1 MSVFRTQIRVKCSD
15 VAANALLTDW
25 AVIDLTPEFSLRLSK
40 DVEALTDVNELLT
53 DGILPFSVPFST
65 TNDLVFSRY
74 GSPII
79 FNPTNDGIEAR
90 VHVDGHELP
99 FDMIF
104 FREKDNNRKT
114 WEMEFRR
121 SPNHWLEL
129 ASEKKLCTIEAGSFT
144 LNEANVIAGW
154 AQPKFDSAGAVTS
167 IVRWWPADY
176 GGWVDLNEPG
186 QFTDPPVKGVWVE
199 DLRPFFSVPELL
211 RLGFCEIGW
220 TLEGLIFETPWATA
234 LWDYILKRDYYAE
247 SRGGTA
253 ILVLANNE
261 TTPLNDGVAGI
272 GNYIVANV
280 VDFDPGTNAEAII
293 STPGYYWSGFT
304 NPLPY
309 KARFAFCFNGS
320 IENPSATLGADVFL
334 SVWEADFTTSSSTFL
349 QISDYTNIG
358 RLNPSETKNFGACI
372 DADLNLG
379 QSAFL
384 VMSGIFDTFPGEQS
398 PALDAKKGYK
408 ITIKPN
414 QQSLVRGDVIDL
426 KRLIECDYFLLDRFK
441 GFLQL
446 INGRVETN
454 WNTKTITVYPQR
466 TADVFGDSTPGF
478 IDESDVIDLTGMV
491 VCDSAKQ
498 IPVKNE
504 LKRYTRLQF
513 AESTDALITD
523 LDPLEP
529 YHSRKILNGLDLPDQ
544 IETRENPFWEPTIE
558 RQSTVLAKV
567 FDVSSFPLPTLTVYD
582 SPYLPAMLD
591 NLDGNRSF
599 NILPRILFAYG
610 VVGQVGTST
619 SSGGFTGLY
628 FEGDTET
635 EIGYASQVRTLEL
648 SASFPPH
655 LDGSVVFGVKPSDLY
670 VTFYIGLSQANTRGR
685 WVDLLVLMGMNEWNA
700 WNFRKQF
707 LFNYEGRPVIGA
719 GQNIRDFAPA
729 ANLPTPLRVLV
740 EPNTSDCCDGPC
752 SCVYRTCNMFQDFG
766 QFMSQQTLDGLSIT
780 SFKVNDIEQLSA
792 PVDFGIINVV
802 SINGKAFVTNLID
815 ALNDIGI
822 PYFEFSPSQL
832 DYPEKTDWRYFKM
845 KYPAC
850 FTFEIIISTETEVY
864 KYTDTETLQQWF
876 DVSWTAFGYSGN
888 PIGTPQ
894 DCELTTEY

>member
-1 MSVFRTQIRVKCSD
+1 MSVLRTQIRVKCSD

-104 FREKDNNRKT
+104 FREKDNNRKS

-154 AQPKFDSAGAVTS
+154 AQPKFDAAGAVTS

-176 GGWVDLNEPG
+176 GGWVDLKEQV

-253 ILVLANNE
+253 ILNLR
-261 TTPLNDGVAGI
+261 
-272 GNYIVANV
+272 NV
-280 VDFDPGTNAEAII
+280 TADQEFLSIIPTVKMTAVDYDPGTNALGDGSGNYWAAIDA
-293 STPGYYWSGFT
+293 
-304 NPLPY
+304 PLPFICNY
-309 KARFAFCFNGS
+309 KYCFRGF
-320 IENPSATLGADVFL
+320 IENTTGADVTIDAA
-334 SVWEADFTTSSSTFL
+334 VIECT
-349 QISDYTNIG
+349 ISG
-358 RLNPSETKNFGACI
+358 ASASNFGAT
-372 DADLNLG
+372 LTVPNQPQNLVIIPAGDTAFVDVCVLARMEPG
-379 QSAFL
+379 QTGLFLFGSAATAGVF
-384 VMSGIFDTFPGEQS
+384 
-398 PALDAKKGYK
+398 AKKGYRV
-408 ITIKPN
+408 TIQPDT
-414 QQSLVRGDVIDL
+414 QSLIRGDVVDL
-426 KRLIECDYFLLDRFK
+426 KRLIDCDYFLLDRFK

-567 FDVSSFPLPTLTVYD
+567 FDISDFPLPTLTVYD

-599 NILPRILFAYG
+599 NILPRILFACG
-610 VVGQVGTST
+610 VVGQVGTSS

-628 FEGDTET
+628 FEGDTKT

-707 LFNYEGRPVIGA
+707 LFNYEGRPVIGS

-766 QFMSQQTLDGLSIT
+766 QFMSQQTLDSLSIT

-815 ALNDIGI
+815 ALNDIAI

-832 DYPEKTDWRYFKM
+832 DYPEKTDWRFFKM

-864 KYTDTETLQQWF
+864 KYTDTETLQKWF

>member
-1 MSVFRTQIRVKCSD
+1 MSVLRTQIRVKCSD

-104 FREKDNNRKT
+104 FREKDNNRKS

-154 AQPKFDSAGAVTS
+154 AQPKFDAAGAVTS

-176 GGWVDLNEPG
+176 GGWVDLKEQV

-253 ILVLANNE
+253 ILNLR
-261 TTPLNDGVAGI
+261 
-272 GNYIVANV
+272 NV
-280 VDFDPGTNAEAII
+280 TADQEFLSIIPTVKMTAVDYDPGTNALGDGSGNYWAAIDA
-293 STPGYYWSGFT
+293 
-304 NPLPY
+304 PLPFICNY
-309 KARFAFCFNGS
+309 KYCFRGF
-320 IENPSATLGADVFL
+320 IENTTGADVTIDAA
-334 SVWEADFTTSSSTFL
+334 VIECT
-349 QISDYTNIG
+349 ISG
-358 RLNPSETKNFGACI
+358 ASASNFGAT
-372 DADLNLG
+372 LTVPNQPQNLVIIPAGDTAFVDVCVLARMEPG
-379 QSAFL
+379 QTGLFLFGSAATAGVF
-384 VMSGIFDTFPGEQS
+384 
-398 PALDAKKGYK
+398 AKKGYRV
-408 ITIKPN
+408 TIQPDT
-414 QQSLVRGDVIDL
+414 QSLIRGDVVDL
-426 KRLIECDYFLLDRFK
+426 KRLIDCDYFLLDRFK

-567 FDVSSFPLPTLTVYD
+567 FDISDFPLPTLTVYD

-599 NILPRILFAYG
+599 NILHRILFAYG

-707 LFNYEGRPVIGA
+707 LFNYEGRPVIGS

-766 QFMSQQTLDGLSIT
+766 QFMSQQTLDSLSIT

-815 ALNDIGI
+815 ALNDIAI

-832 DYPEKTDWRYFKM
+832 DYPEKTDWRFFKM

-864 KYTDTETLQQWF
+864 KYTDTETLQKWF

>member
-1 MSVFRTQIRVKCSD
+1 MSVLRTQIRVKCSD

-104 FREKDNNRKT
+104 FREKDNNRKS

-154 AQPKFDSAGAVTS
+154 AQPKFDAAGAVTS

-176 GGWVDLNEPG
+176 GGWVDLKEQV

-220 TLEGLIFETPWATA
+220 TLEGLVFETPWATA

-253 ILVLANNE
+253 ILNLR
-261 TTPLNDGVAGI
+261 
-272 GNYIVANV
+272 NV
-280 VDFDPGTNAEAII
+280 TADQEFLSIIPTVKMTAVDYDPGTNALGDGSGNYWAAIDA
-293 STPGYYWSGFT
+293 
-304 NPLPY
+304 PLPFICNY
-309 KARFAFCFNGS
+309 KYCFKGF
-320 IENPSATLGADVFL
+320 IENTTGADVTIDAA
-334 SVWEADFTTSSSTFL
+334 VIECT
-349 QISDYTNIG
+349 ISG
-358 RLNPSETKNFGACI
+358 ASASNFGAT
-372 DADLNLG
+372 LTVPNQPQNLVIIPAGDTIFVDVCVLARMEPG
-379 QSAFL
+379 QTGLFLFGSAATAGVF
-384 VMSGIFDTFPGEQS
+384 
-398 PALDAKKGYK
+398 AKKGYRV
-408 ITIKPN
+408 TIQPDT
-414 QQSLVRGDVIDL
+414 QSLIRGDVVDL
-426 KRLIECDYFLLDRFK
+426 KRLIDCDYFLLDRFK

-478 IDESDVIDLTGMV
+478 IDVSDVIDLTGIV

-567 FDVSSFPLPTLTVYD
+567 FDVSSFPFPTLTVYD
-582 SPYLPAMLD
+582 SPYLPVMVD

-599 NILPRILFAYG
+599 NIFPRILFAYG

-707 LFNYEGRPVIGA
+707 FFNYEGRPVIGS

-766 QFMSQQTLDGLSIT
+766 QFMSQQTLDSLSIT

-815 ALNDIGI
+815 ALNDIAI

-832 DYPEKTDWRYFKM
+832 DYPEKTDWRFFKM

-850 FTFEIIISTETEVY
+850 FTFKIIISTETEVY
-864 KYTDTETLQQWF
+864 KYTDTETLQKWF

>member
-1 MSVFRTQIRVKCSD
+1 MSVIRTQIRVKCSD

-104 FREKDNNRKT
+104 FREKDNNRKS

-154 AQPKFDSAGAVTS
+154 AQPKFDAAGAVTS

-176 GGWVDLNEPG
+176 GGWVDLKEQV

-220 TLEGLIFETPWATA
+220 TLEGLVFETPWATA

-253 ILVLANNE
+253 ILNLR
-261 TTPLNDGVAGI
+261 
-272 GNYIVANV
+272 NV
-280 VDFDPGTNAEAII
+280 TADQEFLSIIPTVKMTAVDYDPGTNALGDGSGNYWAAIDA
-293 STPGYYWSGFT
+293 
-304 NPLPY
+304 PLPFICNY
-309 KARFAFCFNGS
+309 KYCFRGF
-320 IENPSATLGADVFL
+320 IENTTGADVTIDAA
-334 SVWEADFTTSSSTFL
+334 VIECT
-349 QISDYTNIG
+349 ISG
-358 RLNPSETKNFGACI
+358 ASASNFGAT
-372 DADLNLG
+372 LTVPNQPQNLVIIPAGDTAFVDVCVLARMEPG
-379 QSAFL
+379 QTGLFLFGSAATAGVF
-384 VMSGIFDTFPGEQS
+384 
-398 PALDAKKGYK
+398 AKKGYRV
-408 ITIKPN
+408 TIQPDT
-414 QQSLVRGDVIDL
+414 QSLIRGDVVDL
-426 KRLIECDYFLLDRFK
+426 KRLIDCDYFLLDRFK

-628 FEGDTET
+628 FEGDTKT

-707 LFNYEGRPVIGA
+707 LFNYEGRPVIGS

-766 QFMSQQTLDGLSIT
+766 QFMSQQTLDSLSIT

-815 ALNDIGI
+815 ALNDIAI
-822 PYFEFSPSQL
+822 PYFDFSPSQL
-832 DYPEKTDWRYFKM
+832 DYPEKTDWRFFKM

-864 KYTDTETLQQWF
+864 KYTDTETLQKWF